1 MQLTPF
7 HLAIA
12 VTDLG
17 AAEDFYA
24 NVLGCGIGRRSNEWI
39 DFNLFGHQLV
49 CHEVAASVVKQ
60 VDPSNAVDGHDVPIP
75 HFGVVLEM
83 ATWKALRDRLIANE
97 MKFIIEPHI
106 RFAGKTG
113 EQATMFFHDPSG
125 NAVEFKAFADIEA
138 ELFKA

>member
-7 HLAIA
+7 HLAIP
-12 VTDLG
+12 VTDLS

-24 NVLGCGIGRRSNEWI
+24 NVLGCGIGRRSSEWI

-49 CHEVAASVVKQ
+49 CHQVASSAANK

-83 ATWKALRDRLIANE
+83 DTWKALRDRLIANE
-97 MKFIIEPHI
+97 LQFIIESHI
-106 RFAGKTG
+106 RFAGKVG

-125 NAVEFKAFADIEA
+125 NAVEFKAFADIET

>member
-7 HLAIA
+7 HLAIP

-24 NVLGCGIGRRSNEWI
+24 NVLGCGIGRRSSEWI

-49 CHEVAASVVKQ
+49 CHKVAASAANKI
-60 VDPSNAVDGHDVPIP
+60 DPSNAVDGHDVPIP

-83 ATWKALRDRLIANE
+83 DTWKALRDRLIANE
-97 MKFIIEPHI
+97 IHFIIEPHI
-106 RFAGKTG
+106 RFAGQVG

-125 NAVEFKAFADIEA
+125 NAVEFKAFADIET

>member
-7 HLAIA
+7 HLAIP
-12 VTDLG
+12 VTDLD

-24 NVLGCGIGRRSNEWI
+24 NVLGCGIGRRSSEWI

-49 CHEVAASVVKQ
+49 CHEVAASAANK

-83 ATWKALRDRLIANE
+83 DTWKTLRDRLIANE
-97 MKFIIEPHI
+97 IQFIIEPHI
-106 RFAGKTG
+106 RFADQVG

-125 NAVEFKAFADIEA
+125 NAVEFKAFADIET

>member
-7 HLAIA
+7 HLAIP

-24 NVLGCGIGRRSNEWI
+24 NVLGCGIGRRSSEWI

-49 CHEVAASVVKQ
+49 CHKVAANAANKI
-60 VDPSNAVDGHDVPIP
+60 DPSNAVDGHDVPIP

-83 ATWKALRDRLIANE
+83 DTWKALRDRLIANE
-97 MKFIIEPHI
+97 IQFIIEPHI
-106 RFAGKTG
+106 RFAGQVG

-125 NAVEFKAFADIEA
+125 NAVEFKAFADIET

>member
-7 HLAIA
+7 HLAIP
-12 VTDLG
+12 VTDLS

-24 NVLGCGIGRRSNEWI
+24 NVLGCGIGRRSSEWI

-49 CHEVAASVVKQ
+49 CHQVASSAANK

-83 ATWKALRDRLIANE
+83 DTWKALRDRLIANE
-97 MKFIIEPHI
+97 LQFIIEPHI
-106 RFAGKTG
+106 RFAGKVG

-125 NAVEFKAFADIEA
+125 NAVEFKAFADIET

>member
-7 HLAIA
+7 HLAIP

-24 NVLGCGIGRRSNEWI
+24 NVLGCGIGRRSSEWI

-49 CHEVAASVVKQ
+49 CHKVAANAANKI
-60 VDPSNAVDGHDVPIP
+60 DPSNAVDGHDVPIP

-83 ATWKALRDRLIANE
+83 DTWKALRDRLIANE
-97 MKFIIEPHI
+97 IHFIIEPHI
-106 RFAGKTG
+106 RFAGQVG

-125 NAVEFKAFADIEA
+125 NAVEFKAFADIET

>member
-7 HLAIA
+7 HLAIP
-12 VTDLG
+12 VTDLS

-24 NVLGCGIGRRSNEWI
+24 NVLGCGIGRRSSEWI

-49 CHEVAASVVKQ
+49 CHQVASSAANK

-75 HFGVVLEM
+75 DFGVVLEM
-83 ATWKALRDRLIANE
+83 DTWKALRDRLIANE
-97 MKFIIEPHI
+97 LQFIIEPHI
-106 RFAGKTG
+106 RFAGKVG

-125 NAVEFKAFADIEA
+125 NAVEFKAFADIET

>member
-7 HLAIA
+7 HLAIP

-24 NVLGCGIGRRSNEWI
+24 NVLGCGIGRRSSEWI

-49 CHEVAASVVKQ
+49 CHEVVASAANK

-83 ATWKALRDRLIANE
+83 DTWKALRDRLIANE
-97 MKFIIEPHI
+97 LQFIIEPHI
-106 RFAGKTG
+106 RFAGKVG
-113 EQATMFFHDPSG
+113 EQATMFFHDPSD
-125 NAVEFKAFADIEA
+125 NAVEFKAFADIET

>member
-7 HLAIA
+7 HLAIP

-24 NVLGCGIGRRSNEWI
+24 NVLGCGIGRRSSEWI

-49 CHEVAASVVKQ
+49 CHEVATSAANK

-83 ATWKALRDRLIANE
+83 DTWKGLRDRLIANE
-97 MKFIIEPHI
+97 IQFIIEPHI
-106 RFAGKTG
+106 RFVGRVG

-125 NAVEFKAFADIEA
+125 NAVEFKAFADIET

>member
-7 HLAIA
+7 HLAIP

-24 NVLGCGIGRRSNEWI
+24 NVLGCGIGRRSSEWI

-49 CHEVAASVVKQ
+49 CHEVATSAANK

-83 ATWKALRDRLIANE
+83 DTWKGLRDRLIANE
-97 MKFIIEPHI
+97 IQFIIEPHI
-106 RFAGKTG
+106 RFVGQVG

-125 NAVEFKAFADIEA
+125 NAVEFKAFADIET

>member
-7 HLAIA
+7 HLAIP
-12 VTDLG
+12 VTDLS

-24 NVLGCGIGRRSNEWI
+24 NVLGCGIGRRSSEWI

-49 CHEVAASVVKQ
+49 CHQVASSAANK

-75 HFGVVLEM
+75 HVGVVLEM
-83 ATWKALRDRLIANE
+83 DTWKALRDRLIANE
-97 MKFIIEPHI
+97 LQFIIEPHI
-106 RFAGKTG
+106 RFAGKVG

-125 NAVEFKAFADIEA
+125 NAVEFKAFADIET

>member
-7 HLAIA
+7 HLAIP

-24 NVLGCGIGRRSNEWI
+24 NVLGCGIGRRSSEWI

-49 CHEVAASVVKQ
+49 CHKVAANAANKI
-60 VDPSNAVDGHDVPIP
+60 DPSNAVDRHDVPIP
-75 HFGVVLEM
+75 HFVVVLEM
-83 ATWKALRDRLIANE
+83 DTWKALRDRLIANE
-97 MKFIIEPHI
+97 IHFIIEPHI
-106 RFAGKTG
+106 RFAGQVG

-125 NAVEFKAFADIEA
+125 NAVEFKAFADIET

>member
-7 HLAIA
+7 HLAIP

-24 NVLGCGIGRRSNEWI
+24 NVLGCGIGRRSSEWI

-49 CHEVAASVVKQ
+49 CHEVATSAANK

-83 ATWKALRDRLIANE
+83 DTWKGLRDRLIAN
-97 MKFIIEPHI
+97 KIQFIIEPHI
-106 RFAGKTG
+106 RFVGQVG

-125 NAVEFKAFADIEA
+125 NAVEFKAFADIET

>member
-7 HLAIA
+7 HLAIP

-24 NVLGCGIGRRSNEWI
+24 NVLGCGIGRRSSEWI

-49 CHEVAASVVKQ
+49 CHEVAASAANE

-83 ATWKALRDRLIANE
+83 DTWKALRDRLIANE
-97 MKFIIEPHI
+97 IQFIIEPHI
-106 RFAGKTG
+106 RFAGQVG
-113 EQATMFFHDPSG
+113 EQATMFFRDPSS
-125 NAVEFKAFADIEA
+125 NAVEFKAFADIET

>member
-7 HLAIA
+7 HLAIP
-12 VTDLG
+12 VTDLS

-24 NVLGCGIGRRSNEWI
+24 NVLGCGIGRRSSEWI

-49 CHEVAASVVKQ
+49 CHQVASSAANKVN
-60 VDPSNAVDGHDVPIP
+60 PSNAVDGHDVPIP

-83 ATWKALRDRLIANE
+83 DTWKALRDRLIANE
-97 MKFIIEPHI
+97 LQFIIEPHI
-106 RFAGKTG
+106 RFAGKVG

-125 NAVEFKAFADIEA
+125 NAVEFKAFADIET